1 MDKLLLLKV
10 AAVLYVLFGLT
21 ACPHYPHGY
30 NIAAGSGTAQVV
42 TGVHP

>member
-1 MDKLLLLKV
+1 MNRVLWLKV

-30 NIAAGSGTAQVV
+30 NVVREHGV
-42 TGVHP
+42 TGQPSQHP

>member
-1 MDKLLLLKV
+1 MNRVLLLKV

-30 NIAAGSGTAQVV
+30 NVGSEHVV
-42 TGVHP
+42 TGQPSLHP